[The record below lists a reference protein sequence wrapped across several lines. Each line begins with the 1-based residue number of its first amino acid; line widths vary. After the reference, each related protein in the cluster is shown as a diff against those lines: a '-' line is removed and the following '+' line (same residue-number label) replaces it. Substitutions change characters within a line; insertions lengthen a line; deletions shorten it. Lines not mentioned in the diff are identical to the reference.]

1 MLLRKKSIG
10 IKIMA
15 PMVFVILI
23 TGIATIAVIQN
34 TLKNNLTLA
43 LKEKGVPVAEFI
55 ALSSLEP
62 ILVEDMQTLQ
72 ELLERE
78 KRTINDLSYAFIT
91 DRDGNIIVHT
101 FSDGFPLHLLWANKI
116 TSNKEKNV
124 KLLETEDGLIYD
136 FAVPIMLDQK
146 MIGTVRVG
154 ISQQFLKTA
163 ITNITSISIA
173 IIFSILVVGI
183 LIAVGLTRRIVK
195 PIKNLQHGTE
205 DIIETGNLEQRIM
218 IETGDEIEQ
227 LANSFNEMVAGLK
240 EKEDELKR
248 SEERYRTLFDGV
260 PVGLYRSAPDGRI
273 LDSNLAH
280 TEMLGYPDRESL
292 PVNATDLYVDTED
305 RKRWQDLMERK
316 DIVRDFEVQLRR
328 PDGTIIWVVN
338 HARAVRDAD
347 CRVLHLEGSLEN
359 ITERKQAEEE
369 LAKYRDHLEELIEE
383 RTSDLV
389 VAKEQAE
396 SADRLKSAF
405 LAAMSHELRTPLN
418 SIIGFTG
425 IILKGLV
432 GPLNDE
438 QAKQMGMVQ
447 KSARHLLSL
456 ITDVLDISK
465 IEAGQIEILAKP
477 FDMRDAIEKV
487 VQTVTPLAQKKGLAL
502 VSKVAPQVGRLTSDQ
517 RRVEQILINLV
528 NNAVKFT
535 PEGGKVTVFANLI
548 LDFVSRN
555 VDYSIRNPQ
564 SAIRIRVIDT
574 GIGIKPEDMD
584 KLFHTFQQI
593 DDGLSR
599 QHEGTGLGLSICKML
614 TEMLGGEIGVESG
627 WGVGS
632 TFTFTL
638 PLDWEGKK

>member
-359 ITERKQAEEE
+359 ITERKRAEEE
-369 LAKYRDHLEELIEE
+369 LAKYRDHLEELIED
-383 RTSDLV
+383 RTSELV
-389 VAKEQAE
+389 IAKERAE

-425 IILKGLV
+425 IMLKGLV

-487 VQTVTPLAQKKGLAL
+487 VQTVTPLAQKKELNL
-502 VSKVAPQVGRLTSDQ
+502 VAEVAPKVGQITSDR

-528 NNAVKFT
+528 NNAIKFT
-535 PEGGKVTVFANLI
+535 PEGGNVTVTADLI
-548 LDFVSRN
+548 SDYVFQN
-555 VDYSIRNPQ
+555 VEHSIRNPQ

-574 GIGIKPEDMD
+574 GIGIKPEDMG
-584 KLFHTFQQI
+584 KLFETFQQI
-593 DDGLSR
+593 DIGLGR
-599 QHEGTGLGLSICKML
+599 KYEGTGLGLSICKRL
-614 TEMLGGEIGVESG
+614 VELLGGEIRVESE

-632 TFTFTL
+632 TFTFML
-638 PLDWEGKK
+638 PLDL

>member
-487 VQTVTPLAQKKGLAL
+487 VQTVTPLAQKKELNL
-502 VSKVAPQVGRLTSDQ
+502 VAEVAPKVGQITSDR

-528 NNAVKFT
+528 NNAIKFT
-535 PEGGKVTVFANLI
+535 PEGGNVTVTADLI
-548 LDFVSRN
+548 SDYVFQN
-555 VDYSIRNPQ
+555 VEHSIRNPQ

-574 GIGIKPEDMD
+574 GIGIKPEDMG
-584 KLFHTFQQI
+584 KLFETFQQI
-593 DDGLSR
+593 DIGLGR
-599 QHEGTGLGLSICKML
+599 KYEGTGLGLSICKRL
-614 TEMLGGEIGVESG
+614 VELLGGEIRVESE

-632 TFTFTL
+632 TFTFML
-638 PLDWEGKK
+638 PLDL